1 MMYKSQLKKLYT
13 YDWFCGPGS
22 HIVLDMDN
30 DIAIY
35 RFQCYFMLLTFEL
48 MPYMLEYEST

>member
-1 MMYKSQLKKLYT
+1 MMYKSQFPNIDP
-13 YDWFCGPGS
+13 YDWFCGPGL

-35 RFQCYFMLLTFEL
+35 LFQCYFILLAFEL